1 MGVVGEAWNCPHCG
15 QRILR
20 SAANCP
26 ACQRRLRVDGAPRG
40 PADEAASCPFAVEGA
55 IHHPATKPAG
65 EYSVLVQIRDSH
77 GAVLAKHMVGV
88 GAIQPGDT
96 RIFNLRVE
104 IFAPEDPTSEK
115 ASARSSQP
123 GGAGKESAARDDRR
137 TPHDAKARHSGS

>member
-1 MGVVGEAWNCPHCG
+1 MGVLGEAWNCPHCG

-26 ACQRRLRVDGAPRG
+26 ACQRRLRADAAPRAH
-40 PADEAASCPFAVEGA
+40 ADTAALSPFLVEGA
-55 IHHPATKPAG
+55 IHHSPTEPAR

-96 RIFNLRVE
+96 RIFTLQVE
-104 IFAPEDPTSEK
+104 ISAPEDATPEK
-115 ASARSSQP
+115 ASAHTPHP